1 MKLQFP
7 FTFHLSLF
15 TIFLFTFSFSLFTD
29 NLRDK
34 EFIVYNTYDNGKILT
49 TTEQITTVMFNNE
62 KAHEIK
68 LAGSDGGWARIY
80 LKVGSLL
87 PLSVSYYD
95 RDGLL
100 TKQLIYNDEQI
111 QVKLANGQDQY
122 AFPGNHKD
130 YYDMNSFFHLMRGFP
145 IQDKE
150 ITFWS
155 FLPEIKRG
163 FLLYAKNVGAEDII
177 INKKEY
183 YCYKIEV
190 GAAGLIESTLFP
202 QKFYFWITTEEPRR
216 FLQFEGKD
224 FSGNLQR
231 TVVVSQ

>member
-1 MKLQFP
+1 MYMKP

-15 TIFLFTFSFSLFTD
+15 TIFLYTFSFPLFTD
-29 NLRDK
+29 KLLDTER
-34 EFIVYNTYDNGKILT
+34 IIYNTYDNGKLLI
-49 TTEQITTVMFNNE
+49 TTEQITTVIINNE
-62 KAHEIK
+62 KVHEIK
-68 LAGSDGGWARIY
+68 LEGSDGGWARIY
-80 LKVGSLL
+80 LKVGSLF
-87 PLSVSYYD
+87 PVSVSYYD
-95 RDGLL
+95 SKGSLV
-100 TKQLIYNDEQI
+100 KQLIYNDEQI
-111 QVKLANGQDQY
+111 QVKIDNGKDQY

-145 IQDKE
+145 IQEKE

-163 FLLYAKNVGAEDII
+163 FLLYAKNIGTEDII

-183 YCYKIEV
+183 SCYKIEV

-224 FSGNLQR
+224 FMGNPQR
-231 TVVVSQ
+231 TIVISQ